1 MLSKDAEK
9 LHYFSVFLKDGC
21 FLLCFKTEE
30 KFVKNL
36 LRTGQTRVW
45 AVWIFLVECAEKS
58 AILKG
63 EMGRF

>member
-9 LHYFSVFLKDGC
+9 LHYFSVFLKDAC
-21 FLLCFKTEE
+21 VLLFSGKAE

-45 AVWIFLVECAEKS
+45 TVWIFLVECTEKS
-58 AILKG
+58 TELAG
-63 EMGRF
+63 EMGCF